1 MPLSRLNELQG
12 LSNGLSIIAKSGCR
26 RAKLDLD
33 HYMKS
38 FVSKE
43 LEYFKYEFEN
53 NIIGR
58 VTKSSPLE
66 NLETLGKKVDAF
78 STQAKTL
85 LNSSNLFKNGPSFF
99 SQTRSFHYLSFNKQ
113 SHVLINLNET
123 YLFNQSLY
131 YTTVKLTNVENVD
144 KPNNKGISLKKT
156 EYKVLFYSFNV
167 QF

>member
-26 RAKLDLD
+26 KVKLDLD
-33 HYMKS
+33 HYTKS

-66 NLETLGKKVDAF
+66 NIEILGKKVNAF
-78 STQAKTL
+78 RTQAKTL
-85 LNSSNLFKNGPSFF
+85 LQSSDLFKNRPSFF
-99 SQTRSFHYLSFNKQ
+99 TQTRSFHYLSYRHQ
-113 SHVLINLNET
+113 SHVFINLNET
-123 YLFNQSLY
+123 YLFNHNYY
-131 YTTVKLTNVENVD
+131 YTTVKLTNIKNENAD
-144 KPNNKGISLKKT
+144 KPNKGISLKKT
-156 EYKVLFYSFNV
+156 EYKVHFF
-167 QF
+167 